1 MAVPEGA
8 LGAEGEPAAV
18 ALGVDLHGYPP
29 SWVLGVVHLI
39 TTEITSLY
47 EQVGAG
53 QFSTP
58 VGVDY
63 EPDANDPVNA
73 QLLMPLY
80 KHEKS

>member
-1 MAVPEGA
+1 VAVPEGA

>member
-1 MAVPEGA
+1 MESIFTGIH
-8 LGAEGEPAAV
+8 PAGT
-18 ALGVDLHGYPP
+18 LGVA
-29 SWVLGVVHLI
+29 HLI

-63 EPDANDPVNA
+63 EPDANEPVNA
-73 QLLMPLY
+73 QLLTPLH